1 MMSQE
6 RKEIKESR
14 DLKSSDRDKNN
25 ISVNRCTRKN
35 RAIERELPMRL
46 VFFLKVESKLLRI
59 FGIRPITGQ
68 NIFRETFKQI
78 SRNMKMCGKC
88 TYTDIK

>member
-1 MMSQE
+1 MMTQE
-6 RKEIKESR
+6 RGEIKDSR

-25 ISVNRCTRKN
+25 ISVNCCARKN
-35 RAIERELPMRL
+35 RATERELSMRL
-46 VFFLKVESKLLRI
+46 VIFLKVEGKLLRI

-78 SRNMKMCGKC
+78 SCNMKMCGKC